1 MAGQRNNRINQRK
14 RNTVG
19 ALIFGA
25 GLLLVGVAAVIALP
39 KTAAGQ
45 AATEEP
51 DTASV
56 VPMAVEYPA
65 PELTLTD
72 LEGKTVSLAD
82 YRGQVVLINLWA
94 TWCPPCKYEMPTL
107 QAYFEDHGAEG
118 FTLIA
123 INDGDPAEDVVAFAK
138 DYGLTFPVWIDPTY
152 IASEQAF
159 KTNALPSSFVIDR
172 EGVVRFAWTGAISLS
187 MLEKYVTPMLGN

>member
-1 MAGQRNNRINQRK
+1 MAGQRNNRIEQRK

-25 GLLLVGVAAVIALP
+25 GLLLVGIAAVVALP
-39 KTAAGQ
+39 KTSGQ
-45 AATEEP
+45 AAAEE
-51 DTASV
+51 TAETSV

-72 LEGKTVSLAD
+72 LEGNTVSLAD
-82 YRGQVVLINLWA
+82 LRGQVVLVNLWA

-118 FTLIA
+118 FTLVA
-123 INDGDPAEDVVAFAK
+123 INDGDPTDDVVAFAR
-138 DYGLTFPVWIDPTY
+138 DYGLTFPVWLDPTY

-172 EGVVRFAWTGAISLS
+172 EGVVRYAWTGAISLG

>member
-1 MAGQRNNRINQRK
+1 MSGQKNNRIAQRK

-39 KTAAGQ
+39 RASTGQ
-45 AATEEP
+45 AAAEAAEP
-51 DTASV
+51 ASV
-56 VPMAVEYPA
+56 VPVAVEYPA

-72 LEGKTVSLAD
+72 LEGNTVSLAD
-82 YRGQVVLINLWA
+82 LRGQVVLVNLWA

-118 FTLIA
+118 FTLVA
-123 INDGDPAEDVVAFAK
+123 INDGDPTDDVVAFAR
-138 DYGLTFPVWIDPTY
+138 DYGLTFPVWLDPTY

-172 EGVVRFAWTGAISLS
+172 EGVVRYAWTGAISLA

>member
-1 MAGQRNNRINQRK
+1 MAGHMNNRIEQRK

-25 GLLLVGVAAVIALP
+25 GLLLIGAAAVIALP
-39 KTAAGQ
+39 KASGQ
-45 AATEEP
+45 AATGEP
-51 DTASV
+51 AETSV
-56 VPMAVEYPA
+56 VPVAVEYPA
-65 PELTLTD
+65 PELALTD
-72 LEGKTVSLAD
+72 LEGNSVSLAD

-107 QAYFEDHGAEG
+107 QAYFEDHGSEG
-118 FTLIA
+118 FMLIA
-123 INDGDPAEDVVAFAK
+123 INDGDPSEDVIAFAK
-138 DYGLTFPVWIDPTY
+138 DYGLTFPVWLDPTY

-172 EGVVRFAWTGAISLS
+172 EGIVRYAWTGAISLA
-187 MLEKYVTPMLGN
+187 MLEKYITPMLEN

>member
-1 MAGQRNNRINQRK
+1 MAGQKKNRIAQRK

-39 KTAAGQ
+39 ETSSGQ
-45 AATEEP
+45 AAVEGAEP
-51 DTASV
+51 ASV
-56 VPMAVEYPA
+56 VPVAVEYPA

-82 YRGQVVLINLWA
+82 LRGQVVLVNLWA

-107 QAYFEDHGAEG
+107 QAYYEDHGAEG
-118 FTLIA
+118 FTLVA
-123 INDGDPAEDVVAFAK
+123 INDGDPTDDVAAFAR
-138 DYGLTFPVWIDPTY
+138 DYGLTFPVWLDPTY

-172 EGVVRFAWTGAISLS
+172 EGVVRYAWTGAISLS

>member
-1 MAGQRNNRINQRK
+1 MAGQKNNRIRQQK
-14 RNTVG
+14 RNAIG

-25 GLLLVGVAAVIALP
+25 GIILVGVAAVVALP
-39 KTAAGQ
+39 KASGQ
-45 AATEEP
+45 AATEESVE
-51 DTASV
+51 TSV
-56 VPMAVEYPA
+56 VPAAVEFPA
-65 PELTLTD
+65 PDLTLTD
-72 LEGKTVSLAD
+72 LEGSTVSLAD

-123 INDGDPAEDVVAFAK
+123 INDGDPSEDVIAFAK
-138 DYGLTFPVWIDPTY
+138 DYGLTFPVWLDPTY

-172 EGVVRFAWTGAISLS
+172 DGIVRYAWTGAISLD
-187 MLEKYVTPMLGN
+187 MLEKYITPMLGN